1 MTDEFSRL
9 HERSRFSAWTFVAP
23 VVLLV
28 AFTIVVSIVRGS
40 GWLDPKTT
48 STPTASTTPATT
60 TTPGGAGD
68 GANGTTTTGQ
78 TGALRQTYE
87 IESGD
92 TLSTIADRF
101 RTDVDALV
109 RLNPGITPSALVPG
123 ERIRIK

>member
-40 GWLDPKTT
+40 GWLDPGTT
-48 STPTASTTPATT
+48 STPSASTTTAKT
-60 TTPGGAGD
+60 TTPTGTGA
-68 GANGTTTTGQ
+68 GTTTTKPGQ
-78 TGALRQTYE
+78 TGGLRQTYE
-87 IESGD
+87 IASGD
-92 TLSTIADRF
+92 TLSTIAERF

>member
-28 AFTIVVSIVRGS
+28 TVTIVVSIVRGS
-40 GWLDPKTT
+40 GWLDAG
-48 STPTASTTPATT
+48 PTAGPAPSTT
-60 TTPGGAGD
+60 TTAPESTGAGT
-68 GANGTTTTGQ
+68 GTATQGQ
-78 TGALRQTYE
+78 SGALRQTYE
-87 IESGD
+87 IEAGD
-92 TLSTIADRF
+92 TLSTIAERF

-109 RLNPGITPSALVPG
+109 RLNPGVTPSALVPG